1 MSRSLSAAFGST
13 IPPDDGTVTLQGR
26 AYRPGTLLYQGK
38 ESRVYSA
45 CRTDGGDGDT
55 AFVLKV
61 YECTPGDDVWETAL
75 RDAEAGRRLRG
86 CRHIVP
92 LLADTIRR
100 SASGTSDRCEV
111 FLLMPKLLTF
121 RERWDNLPS
130 PPFHE
135 REVTA
140 LYRDI
145 AAALQVIHRRGL
157 VHGDVKPDNLYYDPR
172 KGWLLGDFGSVIRR
186 GEPARTVSEGY
197 CAPEAR
203 AGQPCNPATDAYALG
218 VTVYRLVCGD
228 RLPFCDRPCNQMT
241 EDEVYHA
248 IERRLRGEPIPPP
261 TGISPA
267 LRRRIGKLL
276 RQSWS

>member
-1 MSRSLSAAFGST
+1 MSRSFSATFGSNSD
-13 IPPDDGTVTLQGR
+13 PDGTVTLQGH

-45 CRTDGGDGDT
+45 CRTDGGNGDT

-61 YECTPGDDVWETAL
+61 YQCTPGDDVWETAL
-75 RDAEAGRRLRG
+75 RDVEAGRRLRG
-86 CRHIVP
+86 ERHLVP
-92 LLADTIRR
+92 LLADTLRR
-100 SASGTSDRCEV
+100 TASGTSDRCEV
-111 FLLMPKLLTF
+111 FLLMPKILTF
-121 RERWDNLPS
+121 PERWENRLSRPS
-130 PPFHE
+130 DD
-135 REVTA
+135 REVTVIC
-140 LYRDI
+140 RDI
-145 AAALQVIHRRGL
+145 AAALRAIHRRGL

-172 KGWLLGDFGSVIRR
+172 RGWLLGDFGSVIRR
-186 GEPARTVSEGY
+186 GEPARAISEGY

-203 AGQPCNPATDAYALG
+203 SGQPCTSATDDYALG
-218 VTVYRLVCGD
+218 VTAYRLVCGNK
-228 RLPFCDRPCNQMT
+228 LPFCDRPCDEMP
-241 EDEVYHA
+241 EDEVYYA